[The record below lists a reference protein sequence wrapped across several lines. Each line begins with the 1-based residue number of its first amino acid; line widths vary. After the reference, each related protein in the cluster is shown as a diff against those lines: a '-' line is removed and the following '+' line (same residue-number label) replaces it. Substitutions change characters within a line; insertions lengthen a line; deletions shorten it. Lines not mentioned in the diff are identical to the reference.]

1 MNLFTKNKIEKVIWR
16 KIDNDQRQDLNEI
29 IQKSNLD
36 RNEYIQ
42 IRNWYIVEANNSSNF
57 FDKTIIS
64 LTIGVLWASA
74 YFVNAKQYYFSSQT
88 LLWCGWIC
96 LSICL
101 WLTLYSFFLSEK
113 VHQICLEKY
122 DLEYEEYHVTL
133 PEEKIWLQ
141 KQCNEKEKEIESINY
156 RLQFIKKSSLIL
168 LVLWVIILG
177 IFFYSNINVE
187 NHSNFIY
194 KSDYSYGNA
203 NAIFFREY

>member
-1 MNLFTKNKIEKVIWR
+1 MKL
-16 KIDNDQRQDLNEI
+16 
-29 IQKSNLD
+29 IQKSNSD

-122 DLEYEEYHVTL
+122 DLEYEKHHI
-133 PEEKIWLQ
+133 PEETICLQ
-141 KQCNEKEKEIESINY
+141 KQCDEKESLIKFINY
-156 RLQFIKKSSLIL
+156 KLELIKKSSLIL

-194 KSDYSYGNA
+194 KSDYSYGNTYT
-203 NAIFFREY
+203 IFFREY